1 MTQEQK
7 ALVIN
12 HIATLWTNMQNGDT
26 QAWNDL
32 WHRMIKKASMMSAIG
47 VESRYEDDFD
57 LCKTDERRAEVAAN
71 FAEVI
76 LQYFKVR
83 ELDKLAKELEAAEA
97 QKAIERN
104 LAESDERRAISDEVN
119 AAREAVLEAA
129 GDDKR
134 AEAEARMRQL
144 IENHEF
150 ASTEYRDA
158 LRALA
163 QKYAGDDAIVESFPV
178 AVEYLRDCFLK
189 CYDDVEIYGYSM
201 ALTSPRC
208 RLVKDEASETWREVE
223 KKYWEQF
230 RVARQHNRRKGTCE
244 GEYEIAQEFAEAVL
258 PFCKPDE
265 LEKLEPEIEEEK
277 KRAAICEECVE
288 IEQRLMESAET
299 KVEKEEA
306 RARIWYAGD
315 QFGYRKDQQRLDAL
329 RAIELCKEHKT
340 ASERV
345 VKRLRAARESYDLD
359 AFNALL
365 ERVNA
370 PEWLRVYLT
379 NNVSY
384 GVYTKDAVQLM
395 IDCCDVEKLE
405 ATDDD
410 FAIDPRD
417 AYVETMKAIAVEDME
432 EPEDVELDEYI
443 KEYRAA
449 HKETRARSLAR
460 SLRDFLWTRGFTL
473 DDVGKAEWWQTV
485 ALRWPSLD
493 EFVAVAK
500 AGGLKNIDKYL
511 RRGLRKANK
520 RRAVRALL
528 RIARAYAETCL

>member
-7 ALVIN
+7 DLVIN
-12 HIATLWTNMQNGDT
+12 HIATIWTNAQNGDT
-26 QAWNDL
+26 LAWNDL
-32 WHRMIKKASMMSAIG
+32 WNRMIKNATVTPSTN
-47 VESRYEDDFD
+47 VENRYGDDFD

-71 FAEVI
+71 FAEVV

-83 ELDKLAKELEAAEA
+83 ELDKLAKELEAAEV

-129 GDDKR
+129 GNDKR

-189 CYDDVEIYGYSM
+189 LCDGDLM
-201 ALTSPRC
+201 ALTFPRC
-208 RLVKDEASETWREVE
+208 RLVKKEALEAWREVE
-223 KKYWEQF
+223 NKYWKQAKLTRNSNRYNE
-230 RVARQHNRRKGTCE
+230 ADERQ
-244 GEYEIAQEFAEAVL
+244 IAQEFAEAVL
-258 PFCKPDE
+258 PLCKLDE
-265 LEKLEPEIEEEK
+265 LKKIELDVEEEK
-277 KRAAICEECVE
+277 KRAALCKECVE
-288 IEQRLMESAET
+288 VEQRLMESAET
-299 KVEKEEA
+299 KVEREEA
-306 RARIWYAGD
+306 RARIWYADIQAGWRNY
-315 QFGYRKDQQRLDAL
+315 QKRLDAL
-329 RAIELCKEHKT
+329 RAIDLCKEHKT

-365 ERVNA
+365 KRVNA

-379 NNVSY
+379 NNESY

-417 AYVETMKAIAVEDME
+417 AYVETMKAVAVEDME
-432 EPEDVELDEYI
+432 EQDDVELDEYI

-449 HKETRARSLAR
+449 HKETRARRLVR
-460 SLRDFLWTRGFTL
+460 SLRDFLWTRGFSL